1 VDKLKSEIE
10 SLLYENASDF
20 EIAKVLKKD
29 IKEYFE
35 TLEETFATSGGKD
48 FLVKHTKKIDTILKI
63 IYRVSLQS
71 MFGDYTPMKN
81 AIPIGLIALGSYG
94 REQLCVYSDIDLMIV
109 YKDIPGYNIK
119 ELIEKILYILWDTGL
134 KLGHRVH
141 TVEEL
146 YDVSKTDITIKTALI
161 ESRFIEGSHFIWT
174 ETQNA
179 LSRIQHDGIKDF
191 IEQKLEEQAKKHKKF
206 PLTMEPNL
214 KEGVGGFRDANLVFW
229 IGKVL
234 YHVNAIKDLPETV
247 VEEKEYRPFRIAL
260 EFLFRV
266 RSALHLATH
275 KKEDKLRLELIPTIA
290 KLLGYEESQYGHLK
304 FARKVTES
312 LKVIRLYSTIWLERL
327 TYEYMDPPSE
337 KRFIYAKGK
346 DFNSMLKHLCK
357 EAQEPFR
364 AHPTLLRAL
373 IDAKRPERPNT
384 PLYKTIASIFY
395 QPYAYSILSTLSYAR
410 LLRYTIPPIKKVV
423 DLPQFDG
430 YHQYAVDI
438 HSLRSVYHLEHIAE
452 PLVKALYDTLT
463 KDERA
468 MLKLVTFLHDAG
480 KGRKR
485 DHHYVGASL
494 FKIFAQ
500 KLSMDKHLIEMGERL
515 IQYHTLMSNVAQRE
529 DLYNEKIIFGFAS
542 HFPNRKLLDM
552 IYILTYADMNGVGG
566 DVYNSFSSKLLRTL
580 YRHSL
585 EVLGRTAMLDEAAKR
600 AKKEQA
606 LKRHPLFQSLKRSQ
620 QNKIL
625 QMPSNL
631 LFLRYRPE
639 RIIKIC
645 KKAFETKDFTYHIS
659 NEEYLTIEIIRTESF
674 NLSYLLGKLSNLEV
688 VNMDISKLFNELKY
702 FKIDFAIMIDKDE
715 IPLIEQIITDS
726 FDPAKKSIEKIP
738 LIKKEDIDIDC
749 EHSKTY
755 AIMHLRSKNQ
765 RGLLAYVIDL
775 FDEMG
780 IDIVTAKV
788 HTIKNR
794 VRDMFLIEKNGNFCH
809 NTELIIEKLTKGTSR
824 NPACPKEAKE
834 N

>member
-1 VDKLKSEIE
+1 MERLKREIE
-10 SLLYENASDF
+10 ALLYENASDF
-20 EIAKVLKKD
+20 EIATVLKKE
-29 IKEYFE
+29 IKAYFG
-35 TLEETFATSGGKD
+35 TLEETFATTGGKD
-48 FLVKHTKKIDTILKI
+48 FLVKHTKRIDTYLKI
-63 IYRVSLQS
+63 IYQVALRS
-71 MFGDYTPMKN
+71 MFGDYIPMKN
-81 AIPIGLIALGSYG
+81 SIPIGLVALGSYG

-109 YKDIPGYNIK
+109 YKEIPGYNTK

-141 TVEEL
+141 TTDELVEI
-146 YDVSKTDITIKTALI
+146 SKTDITIKTALI

-179 LSRIQHDGIKDF
+179 INLIRHDDIKGF
-191 IEQKLEEQAKKHKKF
+191 IKAKLEEQAAKHKRF

-229 IGKVL
+229 IGKVH
-234 YHVNAIKDLPETV
+234 YNINAIKDLPESI
-247 VEEKEYRPFRIAL
+247 VEEKEYRPFRVAL

-275 KKEDKLRLELIPTIA
+275 KKEDRLRLDLIPAIA
-290 KLLGYEESQYGHLK
+290 RLLGYEESKQGHLK
-304 FARKVTES
+304 FAKKVTES
-312 LKVIRLYSTIWLERL
+312 LKIIRLYSTIWLERL
-327 TYEYMDPPSE
+327 TYEYMEPPSQ
-337 KRFIYAKGK
+337 KRFIYTKGK
-346 DFNSMLKHLCK
+346 DFNGMLKHLVK
-357 EAQEPFR
+357 EAKEPFR
-364 AHPTLLRAL
+364 AHPTFLRAL
-373 IDAKRPERPNT
+373 IDAKRPERPDE
-384 PLYKTIASIFY
+384 PLYKTIATIFY
-395 QPYAYSILSTLSYAR
+395 QPHAYSVLSTLSYVR
-410 LLRYTIPPIKKVV
+410 LLKYTIPPIKKVV

-438 HSLRSVYHLEHIAE
+438 HSLRCVYHLEHIE
-452 PLVKALYDTLT
+452 DEMIKGLYDALS

-485 DHHYVGASL
+485 DHHFVGASL

-500 KLSMDKHLIEMGERL
+500 KLGMDPALIEQGERL

-529 DLYNEKIIFGFAS
+529 DLYNEKVIFGFAS
-542 HFPNRKLLDM
+542 HFPTQKLLDM

-566 DVYNSFSSKLLRTL
+566 EVYNSFSAKLIRTL
-580 YRHSL
+580 YKHSL
-585 EVLGRTAMLDEAAKR
+585 EVLGRTDILDEAAKR
-600 AKKEQA
+600 AKKEAA
-606 LKRHPLFQSLKRSQ
+606 LKRHPEFKKLKRSQ
-620 QNKIL
+620 QQKIL

-631 LFLRYRPE
+631 LFLRYHPE

-645 KKAFETKDFTYHIS
+645 QKAFETEDFTYHIS
-659 NEEYLTIEIIRTESF
+659 NEAYLTIEIIRADSI

-702 FKIDFAIMIDKDE
+702 FKIDFATKVDESE
-715 IPLIEQIITDS
+715 IPRIEQIITDA
-726 FDPAKKSIEKIP
+726 FDPNKKSIETIP
-738 LIKKEDIDIDC
+738 LIKKEDIDINC

-765 RGLLAYVIDL
+765 KGLLAYVIDL
-775 FDEMG
+775 FDQMG
-780 IDIVTAKV
+780 VDIVTAKV
-788 HTIKNR
+788 HTLKNR

-809 NTELIIEKLTKGTSR
+809 NTELIIEKLTTDK
-824 NPACPKEAKE
+824 AKE
-834 N
+834 E